1 MNKVLYI
8 EREKI
13 MSYYHAEVVNL
24 SLKNVDIINNY
35 KTIDI
40 KNVFGDL

>member
-1 MNKVLYI
+1 
-8 EREKI
+8 

-35 KTIDI
+35 KTICQPSAFH
-40 KNVFGDL
+40 VFGDL